1 MDRYLFFSFQAAFSQ
16 GLEIGGLMG
25 RTDQWSGAAFLIIS
39 ACICCGSAL
48 LPYGNVHNPGPGFL
62 PFWLGV
68 VLGGMSIGL
77 ILQSSLRKAKGKRL
91 RELLAEKVRWVKVF
105 STLVAL
111 ILYAVLMDH
120 IGFLITT
127 FFLILYLIRFIDP
140 QSWKKALGWALV
152 GSIGAHLVFNVW
164 LQLRLPKGFL
174 GI

>member
-1 MDRYLFFSFQAAFSQ
+1 
-16 GLEIGGLMG
+16 
-25 RTDQWSGAAFLIIS
+25 
-39 ACICCGSAL
+39 
-48 LPYGNVHNPGPGFL
+48 
-62 PFWLGV
+62 
-68 VLGGMSIGL
+68 
-77 ILQSSLRKAKGKRL
+77 
-91 RELLAEKVRWVKVF
+91 
-105 STLVAL
+105 
-111 ILYAVLMDH
+111 MDH